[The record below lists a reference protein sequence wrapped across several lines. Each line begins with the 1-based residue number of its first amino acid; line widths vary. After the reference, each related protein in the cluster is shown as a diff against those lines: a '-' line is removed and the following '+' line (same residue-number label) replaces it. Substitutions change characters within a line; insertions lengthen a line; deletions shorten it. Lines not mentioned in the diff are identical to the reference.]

1 MLLKVRALA
10 ALGVVNLLRVFW
22 FRFGVR
28 FGLNPVKRIQAS
40 VSEGPFW
47 RSSPFPKVTGSRF
60 RYSPTGFGYIPIDD
74 EAPPNW
80 HTNLLTGERFRYPG
94 KPWHAIPDFGQ
105 GAGDIKGVW
114 ELSRFDWLL
123 GFAREYREGN
133 TDSYGRLES
142 WLEDWVK
149 SNPPYLGPNWK
160 CGQEASIRVM
170 HLAMAAIVMEQ
181 AEVPEGSLLELIE
194 VHLKRISPTI
204 QYAIGQDNNHGTSEA
219 AALFIGGSWLA
230 RNGYSRG
237 LYWQSQGRKWLEN
250 RARRLIEPDGSFS
263 QYSANYHRVM
273 LDTFS
278 MVEVWRRKMSLPRF
292 SEHWYVKALVATDWL
307 GVMLQPNGD
316 VPNIGANDGARLLP
330 LAATDYRDFRP
341 SVQLASALFKNERA
355 VTEVGEWD
363 MPLRLFSIS
372 EPLVKTPAARS
383 QLFNHGGYAAIWDD
397 RCFVLFRYPR
407 FRFRPGH
414 ADALHVDLWLNGDN
428 ILRDGGT
435 FSYNT
440 REPWQ
445 SYFPGVKAHNTI
457 QFDHREPM
465 PRISRFLFGEWLKT
479 SSFKPLELT
488 REGQRVAAGYRDYL
502 GASHERRLNVTDGR
516 LRIEDAIAGFEE
528 SAILHWRLKPGDW
541 TLSGQAATLGGL
553 KIEVRADAPI
563 SRVEL
568 VEGWESRYYGQKTP
582 LPVLEVEV
590 ASAGRIVTDITWE
603 MP

>member
-1 MLLKVRALA
+1 MLPKIKALA
-10 ALGVVNLLRVFW
+10 ALGVLNLLRVFW
-22 FRFGVR
+22 FRLGVR
-28 FGLNPVKRIQAS
+28 YGLNSVKRIQAE
-40 VSEGPFW
+40 VPEGPFW
-47 RSSPFPKVTGSRF
+47 RLSAPPKVTDSPF
-60 RYSPTGFGYIPIDD
+60 RYLPTGFGYIPIEDG
-74 EAPPNW
+74 APPDW
-80 HTNLLTGERFRYPG
+80 HTNLLTGERFKHPE
-94 KPWHAIPDFGQ
+94 KPWHAIPDFGED
-105 GAGDIKGVW
+105 AGDIKGVW
-114 ELSRFDWLL
+114 ELSRFDWVL
-123 GFAREYREGN
+123 GFAREYRQGN
-133 TDSYGRLES
+133 TESCGRLES
-142 WLEDWVK
+142 WLEDWVR
-149 SNPPYLGPNWK
+149 SNPPYMGPNWK

-181 AEVPEGSLLELIE
+181 TEAPEEALLKLIGA
-194 VHLKRISPTI
+194 HLKRISPTI

-230 RNGYSRG
+230 KNGFSRG
-237 LYWQSQGRKWLEN
+237 RYWQNQGRKWLEN

-278 MVEVWRRKMSLPRF
+278 MVEVWRRKMSLPRL
-292 SEHWYVKALVATDWL
+292 SEHWYGKALVATDWL

-363 MPLRLFSIS
+363 MPLRLLSIE
-372 EPLVKTPAARS
+372 EPLVKTPAVRS

-414 ADALHVDLWLNGDN
+414 ADALHVDLWLSGDN

-465 PRISRFLFGEWLKT
+465 PRISRFLVGEWLKT
-479 SSFKPLELT
+479 SSFEPLEVT
-488 REGQRVAAGYRDYL
+488 GVGQRVVAGYRDYL
-502 GASHERRLNVTDGR
+502 GASHERRLNVTAGR
-516 LRIEDAIAGFEE
+516 LQIEDSIADFEE
-528 SAILHWRLKPGDW
+528 NAILRWRLKPGDW
-541 TLSGQAATLGGL
+541 TLSGQAVTLGGV
-553 KIEVRADAPI
+553 KIEVRADTLI
-563 SRVEL
+563 RRVEL
-568 VEGWESRYYGQKTP
+568 IEGWESRYYGQKTQ
-582 LPVLEVEV
+582 LPVLEVEL
-590 ASAGRIVTDITWE
+590 ASSGRVVTDITWE